1 MNKDPKMVAMHFFV
15 ADWIS
20 GTRGL
25 TCQQRGIYFDLL
37 AFSQT
42 FNGKGLPENL
52 NELCKLVL
60 HVEFD
65 QEKLNELRQ
74 DLIFVINTKFKNIDG
89 RFYNE
94 RQHSEFIKSKE
105 LSKARSQSRTK
116 AKEKKVDVLLLEQN
130 SETVYKDKD
139 KSEYIDIFNNIWNS
153 LEVRKGSKQ
162 KSFEKWLKIK
172 DVVSDAIII
181 DKYNQLCKT
190 TDDPQFIPY
199 FITWLNQSRWNDE
212 VVFNPKQFASQHN
225 IKGQYLSSDGNYH
238 TYETKESWGF
248 VKWTYDQDGNLMKE
262 KDINAKKEEKEQ
274 EKTVG

>member
-1 MNKDPKMVAMHFFV
+1 MEL
-15 ADWIS
+15 
-20 GTRGL
+20 GL

-42 FNGKGLPENL
+42 FNGKGLPQNL
-52 NELCKLVL
+52 DELCKLVL

-65 QEKLNELRQ
+65 QEKLSQLRE

-139 KSEYIDIFNNIWNS
+139 KSEYINIFYNICNS

-162 KSFEKWLKIK
+162 KSYEKWLKIK
-172 DVVSDAIII
+172 DVVSD
-181 DKYNQLCKT
+181 
-190 TDDPQFIPY
+190 PP
-199 FITWLNQSRWNDE
+199 
-212 VVFNPKQFASQHN
+212 
-225 IKGQYLSSDGNYH
+225 
-238 TYETKESWGF
+238 
-248 VKWTYDQDGNLMKE
+248 
-262 KDINAKKEEKEQ
+262 
-274 EKTVG
+274 